1 MGIQLPLLLNTS
13 GGTLAPSPVATI
25 SLSEESPRVI
35 KRFGPSNL
43 IVDQVPD
50 FVNKDH
56 DTFRRFVEAYYEWLE
71 QYQNAFGIID
81 AFTEHSD
88 IDQSIGL
95 FIDDFRAMY
104 LVNFPSR
111 LAFDTSGKIVNEAN
125 FLKNARRFYGSKG
138 TEKAFRFLFRLIYN
152 TSMEFK
158 YPSRDILR
166 CSAGEW
172 TEKKSVKTTS
182 TGGTAN
188 FGMVGNQIY
197 QIDDVSGK
205 VLSYATVSDVI
216 QYSVRHYSVTEI
228 FIKDLF
234 GTFSPN
240 KTIYVGTTSGTLSE
254 NVFPV
259 LSDVIIDDSG
269 LGYRIGDAVGITNV
283 GEGIGMSLSIDA
295 IGSEGEVKRIR
306 VNDSGIGYSS
316 PTLSVLSSGG
326 NGKARIRAVIGGVT
340 SYPGYYSSNKSRLS
354 STGRLFDGNYYQDY
368 SYVLRSEISLTRYK
382 ELYRKL
388 VHPAGFKMFGEILL
402 KRNIIDSLPF
412 HSEMQRYEV
421 PYIGHYTPYRMGTTA
436 DLYSKYPNGFNPRGN
451 TYSDSQ
457 NYGLTGGKL
466 FIKPRVLGTSFDS
479 SFSWTTI
486 GASGSTGGG
495 ITGMVFEFENLN
507 SGGTYA
513 AILLKKIDF
522 NISVPAVTGAGFV
535 EGSTMFMYSPSLL
548 VGFTATI
555 DRIRYGIG
563 IVQEYGSITHDAQGL
578 ALGSTNT
585 VEGYI
590 EARGLSY
597 SYWSIFHHPNTRS
610 IKGLTGVLNGVCGP
624 GASFGAIALNPF
636 FRMPIGYHFHSNANG
651 TPYQGTTG
659 TNNEYGLIEGTN
671 LTSPNY

>member
-13 GGTLAPSPVATI
+13 GGTLAPPVATI

-56 DTFRRFVEAYYEWLE
+56 DTFRRFVEAYYEWME

-95 FIDDFRAMY
+95 FIDDFRSMY
-104 LVNFPSR
+104 LNNFPSR
-111 LAFDTSGKIVNEAN
+111 LAFDANGNIVNEAN

-138 TEKAFRFLFRLIYN
+138 TEKSFRFLFRLIYN

-158 YPSRDILR
+158 YPSRDVLR

-172 TEKKSVKTTS
+172 TEKKSIKTTS
-182 TGGTAN
+182 SGGTAN
-188 FGMVGNQIY
+188 FNMIGNQIY

-205 VLSYATVSDVI
+205 VMSYATVSDVI
-216 QYSVRHYSVTEI
+216 QYDVRHYSITEI
-228 FIKDLF
+228 FIKDIF
-234 GTFSPN
+234 GTILPN
-240 KTIYVGTTSGTLSE
+240 KKIYVDYLLGTLSE
-254 NVFPV
+254 TVFSV
-259 LSDVIIDDSG
+259 LSDVEIDDPG
-269 LGYRIGDAVGITNV
+269 AGYRVGDTIGITYA
-283 GEGIGMSLSIDA
+283 GEGIGMSLSIDLV
-295 IGSEGEVKRIR
+295 GSDGGVKKVR
-306 VNDSGIGYSS
+306 VRDSGVGYSN
-316 PTLSVLSSGG
+316 PILSVLSGSG
-326 NGKARIRAVIGGVT
+326 NGKAKIRAVIGGVT

-368 SYVLRSEISLTRYK
+368 SYVLRSEISLTRYR

-412 HSEMQRYEV
+412 QSEMQRYEV

-451 TYSDSQ
+451 TYSTTQ
-457 NYGLTGGKL
+457 NYGSTGGKL
-466 FIKPRVLGTSFDS
+466 FIRKVSGS
-479 SFSWTTI
+479 SFSSTATWTTI
-486 GASGSTGGG
+486 GSSGPAGVG
-495 ITGMVFEFENLN
+495 ITASVFEMLNLN

-513 AILLKKIDF
+513 VLLLKAIDF
-522 NISVPAVTGAGFV
+522 NTSVAGNQTGGGFI
-535 EGSTMFMYSPSLL
+535 GGNTLTLYSPSFSYGITASIDL
-548 VGFTATI
+548 V
-555 DRIRYGIG
+555 RYGTG
-563 IVQEYGSITHDAQGL
+563 IVQESGGVTHDAQGL

-590 EARGLSY
+590 EAKGLSY

-624 GASFGAIALNPF
+624 GSSFGAIALNPF